1 MSFKRWLPTFLGFP
15 LGGLLAIQTVGSIH
29 SPLSAAVAG
38 ALAGAVIGAAQW
50 LALRSSGIRAWW
62 VAATSAALA
71 VGSVLTN
78 VVTDAGTDGGDLAV
92 GGLIA
97 GAAIGAAQG
106 LLFDRGPRTAA
117 MWTAAVSISW
127 CLGWLTTWAIGV
139 DVERGYAVFGSSG
152 AVVVTLLT
160 GLALRRLLGSG
171 GHTPA
176 VAPVVEAGA

>member
-15 LGGLLAIQTVGSIH
+15 LGGLLAIQTVGSID
-29 SPLSAAVAG
+29 SPLSAAAAG

-50 LALRSSGIRAWW
+50 LALRSSGIRALWIA
-62 VAATSAALA
+62 VTSAALA
-71 VGSVLTN
+71 AGSALTN
-78 VVTDAGTDGGDLAV
+78 VVTDAGTDGGELAV

-97 GAAIGAAQG
+97 GAAIGSAQG
-106 LLFDRGPRTAA
+106 LVLDRGPK
-117 MWTAAVSISW
+117 TAAVWTAVVSGSW

-160 GLALRRLLGSG
+160 GLALRRLLGTG
-171 GHTPA
+171 GHTAA
-176 VAPVVEAGA
+176 VQSAVEAGA

>member
-71 VGSVLTN
+71 VGSTLTN
-78 VVTDAGTDGGDLAV
+78 VVTDAV

-106 LLFDRGPRTAA
+106 LLFDRGPKTAA
-117 MWTAAVSISW
+117 MWAAAVSVSW

-160 GLALRRLLGSG
+160 GLALRWLFGTG

-176 VAPVVEAGA
+176 VAPVVEAGV

>member
-50 LALRSSGIRAWW
+50 LALRSGGIRAWW
-62 VAATSAALA
+62 VAATSAALG
-71 VGSVLTN
+71 VGSALTN

-97 GAAIGAAQG
+97 GAAIGSAQG
-106 LLFDRGPRTAA
+106 LVLGRGPRIATA
-117 MWTAAVSISW
+117 WTAVVAVSW

-152 AVVVTLLT
+152 AVVVTILT
-160 GLALRRLLGSG
+160 GLALRRLLDSSD
-171 GHTPA
+171 HTPA
-176 VAPVVEAGA
+176 AAPVVEAGT